1 MPGDEVRAR
10 RFVLVDDEDNERAA
24 LHAGRGESVEMAFA
38 GRNGKVR
45 TALGMTQSGSP
56 FGEQTILSFRDEVG
70 RIRTQLMVAADG
82 ATGLALADSWGQKRA
97 ELRVG
102 AGGHPALSLYDQ
114 HGNVIGGAVSD

>member
-1 MPGDEVRAR
+1 
-10 RFVLVDDEDNERAA
+10 
-24 LHAGRGESVEMAFA
+24 
-38 GRNGKVR
+38 
-45 TALGMTQSGSP
+45 MTQSGGP
-56 FGEQTILSFRDEVG
+56 FLAFTDANEIVRVRVDVGTVGEQTILSFRDEVG

-82 ATGLALADSWGQKRA
+82 ATGLVLADSWGQKRA